1 MSEDLPVSA
10 LTAPA
15 AAAELARLAQVIA
28 QHNTAYYQQD
38 APQISDADYDALVQR
53 NAQIE
58 AAFPDLVRADSP
70 SLRVG
75 ARAAAG
81 FGKISHSRPMLS
93 LDNVFS
99 DDEAL
104 EFAARVRRFLNLPDD
119 ADVRFRAE
127 AKIDGLSCALRFE
140 GGVLVHGATRGD
152 GAVGEAVTANLAAV
166 TGLVHRVPA
175 TVPAVAEVRGEV
187 YISKAGFA
195 ELNARQAETGG
206 KIFANPRNAA
216 AGSLRQLDPA
226 VSAARP
232 LAFICHGWGEMSS
245 LPGDTQSAV
254 MAAIG
259 GWGFDIGDLALGDAS
274 MADCLAFTADLE
286 RRRSELPFDIDG
298 VVYKVE
304 RLDWQERLGQVARSP
319 RWAVAHKFPA
329 EQAQTRLEAIDIQ
342 VGRTGALTPVAR
354 LAPVTVGGVVV
365 TNATLHNEDEIARL
379 DVRVGDSVRVQRA
392 GDVIPQLL
400 GVVPGDGPRGPA
412 FRFPDHCPACG
423 STAVREADEAVRRCT
438 GGLTCPAQRHERLR
452 HFVGRNAFDIE
463 GLGTERLEQFA
474 AAGLIDGPASL
485 FRLDRAAL
493 LALPG
498 FKDKSVDKLLA
509 AIDERRQV
517 GLDRFLFGLGIR
529 HVGEVTARDLA
540 RAFGSAGAVQAAAQ
554 GPDAVNRLTSV
565 PGIGAVV
572 AEALIDFF
580 AEPHNQDTVAALL
593 AQVTPQPLPAVKQTG
608 LSGQTIVFTGALEKF
623 TREAA
628 EAQAEQLGAKTSGS
642 VSAKTSLLVAGPGA
656 GSKLAKA
663 QGLGI
668 RIVDE
673 DGWLALVAA
682 AQAEA

>member
-1 MSEDLPVSA
+1 MTADLPVAA
-10 LTAPA
+10 LTIAQA
-15 AAAELARLAQVIA
+15 EAELARLADLIA
-28 QHNTAYYQQD
+28 HHSAAYYQED
-38 APQISDADYDALVQR
+38 APKISDADYDALVQR
-53 NAQIE
+53 NAAIE
-58 AAFPDLVRADSP
+58 AAFPQAVRSDST
-70 SLRVG
+70 SFRVG
-75 ARAAAG
+75 AKPADG
-81 FGKISHSRPMLS
+81 FGKIIHSRPMLS

-99 DDEAL
+99 DEEAL

-119 ADVRFRAE
+119 ADLRFRAE

-140 GGVLVHGATRGD
+140 DGRLVHGATRGD
-152 GAVGEAVTANLAAV
+152 GAVGEEVTANLAAV

-175 TVPAVAEVRGEV
+175 NAPPVTEIRGEV
-187 YISKAGFA
+187 YMSKAGFA
-195 ELNARQAETGG
+195 ALNARQAEMGG

-232 LAFICHGWGEMSS
+232 LAFIVHGWGEMSS
-245 LPGDTQSAV
+245 LPADTQSAV
-254 MAAIG
+254 MATIA
-259 GWGFDIGDLALGDAS
+259 GWGFDIGVHALGDAS
-274 MADCLAFTADLE
+274 MEDCLAFTADLE
-286 RRRSELPFDIDG
+286 RRRAELPFDIDG

-329 EQAQTRLEAIDIQ
+329 EQAETLLEAIDIQ

-379 DVRVGDSVRVQRA
+379 DVRVGDRVLVQRA
-392 GDVIPQLL
+392 GDVIPQVL
-400 GVVPGDGPRGPA
+400 GVVPGAGERGPA
-412 FRFPDHCPACG
+412 FVFPDHCPACG
-423 STAVREADEAVRRCT
+423 STAVREEGEVVRRCT
-438 GGLTCPAQRHERLR
+438 GGLTCPAQRHERLK
-452 HFVGRNAFDIE
+452 HFVSRNAFDIE
-463 GLGTERLEQFA
+463 GLGTERLELFA
-474 AAGLIDGPASL
+474 GQGLLAGPVDI
-485 FRLDRAAL
+485 FRLHEKRDAL

-498 FKDKSVDKLLA
+498 FKEKSVDKLLA
-509 AIDERRQV
+509 AIAERRAV
-517 GLDRFLFGLGIR
+517 SLDRFLFALGIR

-540 RAFGSAGAVQAAAQ
+540 RAFKSAEAVQAAAAAD
-554 GPDAVNRLTSV
+554 DAVNRLTAV
-565 PGIGAVV
+565 NGIGAVV

-580 AEPHNQDTVAALL
+580 AEPHNRATLADLL
-593 AQVTPQPLPAVKQTG
+593 AKVTPQPLPEIKQTG

-628 EAQAEQLGAKTSGS
+628 EAQAELLGAKVSGS

-663 QGLGI
+663 QALGV

-673 DGWLALVAA
+673 DGWLALVAE
-682 AQAEA
+682 AEA